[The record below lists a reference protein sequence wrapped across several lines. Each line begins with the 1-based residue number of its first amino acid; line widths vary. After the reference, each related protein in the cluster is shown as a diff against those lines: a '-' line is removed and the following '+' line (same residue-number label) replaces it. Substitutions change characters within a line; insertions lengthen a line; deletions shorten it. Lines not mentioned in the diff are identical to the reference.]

1 MQIQKNRP
9 KSRFFCLQD
18 RIERPAACANRL
30 TGLRPMPER
39 QPKRQ
44 RPKLRQQ
51 PKLRRLQRPK
61 RSMQQRLRPKQQQ
74 PEPKQPTYRLQR
86 SEQPFR

>member
-1 MQIQKNRP
+1 MTAQKA
-9 KSRFFCLQD
+9 
-18 RIERPAACANRL
+18 PASL
-30 TGLRPMPER
+30 TGLRPMPGQ
-39 QPKRQ
+39 QPKQQ
-44 RPKLRQQ
+44 RPKPRQQ

-74 PEPKQPTYRLQR
+74 PEPKLPGLRLQR